1 MSSYNRGYNE
11 DLFKARKTRM
21 ESLDDRIKD
30 AETFLNSLLPKEKK
44 EEETK
49 VENEEEEKK
58 NETNKEEEKTEK
70 LTENTKS
77 SNTQKFISK
86 MQKMIEEL
94 EKLKNKSADPS
105 EIQTEISNLP
115 SYSLIQLS
123 FSKVSVKKQYEKQKI
138 ESNEKD
144 NYIKRLEEEVVKGR
158 LDMEKIKKNESENM
172 IKISSLEDQIRIL
185 KSKVFGYDIGKKYE
199 YYKDHQDLKVPV
211 GKIEDENL
219 AFSMWEK
226 ENYNSRAKPN
236 KFNQMEN
243 EKDMWIKNSQNN
255 IDQLVKNV
263 NNSNSFNMRNGSNNN
278 DPWVTKPN
286 NNNPYGN
293 NLKNGQSGLGNMRR
307 FTPTILNN
315 NKY

>member
-1 MSSYNRGYNE
+1 
-11 DLFKARKTRM
+11 
-21 ESLDDRIKD
+21 
-30 AETFLNSLLPKEKK
+30 
-44 EEETK
+44 
-49 VENEEEEKK
+49 
-58 NETNKEEEKTEK
+58 
-70 LTENTKS
+70 
-77 SNTQKFISK
+77 
-86 MQKMIEEL
+86 
-94 EKLKNKSADPS
+94 
-105 EIQTEISNLP
+105 
-115 SYSLIQLS
+115 
-123 FSKVSVKKQYEKQKI
+123 
-138 ESNEKD
+138 
-144 NYIKRLEEEVVKGR
+144 
-158 LDMEKIKKNESENM
+158 MEKIKKNESENM

-226 ENYNSRAKPN
+226 ENYNSRSKPN

-263 NNSNSFNMRNGSNNN
+263 NNANSFNMRNGSNNN
-278 DPWVTKPN
+278 DPWITKP

-293 NLKNGQSGLGNMRR
+293 NFKNGQSGLGNMRR